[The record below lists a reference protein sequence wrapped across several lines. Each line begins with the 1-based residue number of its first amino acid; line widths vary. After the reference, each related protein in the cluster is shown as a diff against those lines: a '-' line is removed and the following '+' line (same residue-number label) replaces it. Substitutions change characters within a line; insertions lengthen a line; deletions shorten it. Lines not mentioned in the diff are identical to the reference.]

1 MARSASP
8 PQTTAPAHRPLGALV
23 VLTALISAGCT
34 TSEPGEPVYYL
45 VACGGGSTGVSNIC
59 YARAE
64 KLCPGGYTVLS
75 GDPPAS
81 NEPQTMRV
89 ACRRKSAKP

>member
-1 MARSASP
+1 MAGSEPSP
-8 PQTTAPAHRPLGALV
+8 HPTALAHRPLGALV
-23 VLTALISAGCT
+23 VFTLMASAGCT
-34 TSEPGEPVYYL
+34 TSERSGQVYYL
-45 VACGGGSTGVSNIC
+45 VACGGGSTGVPNIC

-89 ACRRKSAKP
+89 ACRRNGAKP

>member
-1 MARSASP
+1 MARSASSP
-8 PQTTAPAHRPLGALV
+8 HPITLTHRPVGALV
-23 VLTALISAGCT
+23 VLTVLVSAGCT
-34 TSEPGEPVYYL
+34 TSEPGGQVYYL
-45 VACGGGSTGVSNIC
+45 VACGGGSTGVPNIC

-89 ACRRKSAKP
+89 ACRQKRAKP